1 MTVIEKILTS
11 DNKHR
16 AFRVKIDTHHVY
28 ALYWMHA
35 HCWKEINR
43 LQTNGESTTM
53 LFGSAATIDDLYK
66 TMKFCFTLICKSVIP
81 VKYNEALAI
90 ERIYSEFKKLHAL
103 ETVEDN
109 DDD

>member
-1 MTVIEKILTS
+1 MKKLLTS
-11 DNKHR
+11 DNKNR
-16 AFRVKIDTHHVY
+16 TFRVKINAHHVY

-35 HCWKEINR
+35 HCWKEIDR

-53 LFGSAATIDDLYK
+53 LFGNVATIDDLHE
-66 TMKFCFTLICKSVIP
+66 TMKLCVTLICKAQMH

-90 ERIYSEFKKLHAL
+90 ERIYSEFEKLHTF
-103 ETVEDN
+103 ESVEDN